1 MPSRL
6 LHTLMATRPR
16 IQPGFSKLTRIR
28 TLVTTLV
35 HQYSKDTARP
45 FHFNNVMTFISPY
58 TLVYTSNAY
67 ILQKF
72 RTNGF
77 FLHFQFQNPRFKIGD
92 QLGAPG
98 YCAVSRPVV
107 VSHGGTARSRFGTD
121 GPWWCP
127 TVGPHAHDSGLA
139 TRVGMCVWYGVTGRV
154 DAHGET
160 RRTKHRC
167 HKATPQPCA
176 ATFHL

>member
-6 LHTLMATRPR
+6 LHTPMATRLR

-45 FHFNNVMTFISPY
+45 FHFNNVMAFISPY

-127 TVGPHAHDSGLA
+127 HGGTARSRFGARGPRRD
-139 TRVGMCVWYGVTGRV
+139 VCVV
-154 DAHGET
+154 
-160 RRTKHRC
+160 RC
-167 HKATPQPCA
+167 HRKG
-176 ATFHL
+176 